1 MRFTKV
7 FFFLGLI
14 LFFAVAGY
22 SETDVQKGTR
32 LAKMYDDQPSFE
44 YVRATINL
52 KIYNPEGKIRCTK
65 TLIMASHT
73 ENPGTFNKI
82 EKFIG
87 YFTKPADDMGS
98 SILYINRSGMPGE
111 KYFYLK
117 SIRKIKKISGGDK
130 KLSFFASDFTNSEVA
145 LPEFIDFT
153 YRYLRDDVAP
163 FKGKEIEC
171 YMVECLPKSPQVKYD
186 LGYGKKI
193 MYFEKKTLL
202 EMKTEYYDENMVK
215 WKEQNILS
223 FITKNNVRGQKVY
236 YTTGS

>member
-1 MRFTKV
+1 MEVPKMRFSKV

-52 KIYNPEGKIRCTK
+52 KIYNPEGKIRFTK

-73 ENPGTFNKI
+73 ENPGTFNKV

-87 YFTKPADDMGS
+87 YFTKPADDM
-98 SILYINRSGMPGE
+98 
-111 KYFYLK
+111 
-117 SIRKIKKISGGDK
+117 
-130 KLSFFASDFTNSEVA
+130 
-145 LPEFIDFT
+145 
-153 YRYLRDDVAP
+153 AP

-236 YTTGS
+236 YTPGSEMRNVQTGTKSRISFSDFLFEEDAKIDHDIFTLEYLTRKWW